1 MAISTYGSLR
11 RSIVVQCYLVYI
23 GLVFCKPHDKDVP
36 CQWSSK
42 TGSSFGELVDLT

>member
-42 TGSSFGELVDLT
+42 TGSSFGELT